1 MRFNNLVACGRNTL
15 ICIKHTP
22 SGGESANN
30 AEMDATQ
37 ILDAY
42 IKLHTDYSGYVVDTS
57 WLPADKAKM
66 KQVLQ
71 QYWLQTTSA
80 QIRKWLQDGWVFLA
94 WFQDGVGPIPIDIS
108 SKVRSNVPAKQ
119 LGQYKK
125 IQNQWLELVMA
136 EWGVLQQEV
145 DRFKQ
150 ANAATN

>member
-1 MRFNNLVACGRNTL
+1 M

-66 KQVLQ
+66 EQVLQ

-80 QIRKWLQDGWVFLA
+80 QIRKWLEDGWVFLA

-125 IQNQWLELVMA
+125 MVFSSIVA
-136 EWGVLQQEV
+136 STAAAAAAAAASFEV
-145 DRFKQ
+145 AGSAGSCAR
-150 ANAATN
+150 

>member
-57 WLPADKAKM
+57 WLPADEAKM

-80 QIRKWLQDGWVFLA
+80 QIRKWLEDGWVFLA

-125 IQNQWLELVMA
+125 IFRAGETI
-136 EWGVLQQEV
+136 E
-145 DRFKQ
+145 
-150 ANAATN
+150 

>member
-22 SGGESANN
+22 SGGEFANN

-80 QIRKWLQDGWVFLA
+80 QIRKWLEDGWVFLA

-108 SKVRSNVPAKQ
+108 SKVRSNAIRSLVEPQADASY
-119 LGQYKK
+119 G
-125 IQNQWLELVMA
+125 ELA
-136 EWGVLQQEV
+136 SIGHSRW
-145 DRFKQ
+145 RPHASPKC
-150 ANAATN
+150 

>member
-1 MRFNNLVACGRNTL
+1 
-15 ICIKHTP
+15 
-22 SGGESANN
+22 
-30 AEMDATQ
+30 
-37 ILDAY
+37 
-42 IKLHTDYSGYVVDTS
+42 
-57 WLPADKAKM
+57 M

-71 QYWLQTTSA
+71 QYWLQTASA
-80 QIRKWLQDGWVFLA
+80 QIRKWLEDGWVFLA

-125 IQNQWLELVMA
+125 IQNQWLELVIA